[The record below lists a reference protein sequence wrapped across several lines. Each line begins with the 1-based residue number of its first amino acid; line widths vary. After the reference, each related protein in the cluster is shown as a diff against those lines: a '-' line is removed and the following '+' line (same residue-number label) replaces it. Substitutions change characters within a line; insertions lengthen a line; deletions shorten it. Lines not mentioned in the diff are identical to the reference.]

1 MTGKVQ
7 ELIDV
12 LTPDLLATRITET
25 WIRNDGMRQ
34 NWKQDVEEVRR
45 YVYATDTRGTTNAI
59 NPWKNSTTIPK
70 LCQIRD
76 NLLANY
82 MQVLFPKRKSIIWEA
97 DEEDANS
104 RQKREAIVSY
114 MSWVIEQPN
123 FKQEMEKLV
132 MDLSLIHI

>member
-25 WIRNDGMRQ
+25 WIQHDGFRQ

-45 YVYATDTRGTTNAI
+45 YVYATDTRSTTNSI

-76 NLLANY
+76 NLYSNY
-82 MQVLFPKRKSIIWEA
+82 TATLWPKRKWLTWEA
-97 DEEDANS
+97 VNADSNSVEKRDA
-104 RQKREAIVSY
+104 
-114 MSWVIEQPN
+114 
-123 FKQEMEKLV
+123 
-132 MDLSLIHI
+132 